1 MTQMEPTRTPIR
13 RAQTAI
19 GRGGGFSRPVR
30 LAMEAGFVAET
41 HSFFDYGCGRGE
53 DIQLLRDFG
62 VDADGWDPSHRPN
75 TSLRASDVV
84 NIGYVVN
91 VIEDP
96 HEREHALRSAW
107 DLSGRVL
114 IVAARL
120 IFDGRLPRSDPFS
133 DGCLTSRT
141 TFQKFFSQTELREW
155 VDTTLEVASVPAA
168 PGVLFVFRDELDRL
182 AYLAARYR
190 HRRSAP
196 RIRQSE
202 RRFEEHKDLLEPLIE
217 FVTDRARL
225 PRAAELPQTAQ
236 IIEEFGSVKRAFALI
251 RRVTGSDQWD
261 AIREER
267 TSELLV
273 QLALNR
279 FDGRPRMS
287 DLPLDLQ
294 WDMREFF
301 SSYKN
306 ACERGDELLFS
317 VGDME
322 CVERE
327 MAASSVG
334 KRTGNAL
341 YLHTDWVHAL
351 PLVLRVYE
359 GCARAYLGS
368 MEDADVI
375 KLHRDSPRVSYL
387 TYDDFDQC
395 PHPALLD
402 SYLVKLGALRI
413 SYRNYES
420 YENPPILHRKEELL
434 GEDDPRRERFR
445 RLTDQEERWGLFE
458 EPERIGTQRGWEEA
472 LAKKGAEFR
481 GSRLVRSRTSGAK

>member
-1 MTQMEPTRTPIR
+1 METTKTPIR
-13 RAQTAI
+13 RARTAI

-30 LAMEAGFVAET
+30 LAVEAGLVAESRT
-41 HSFFDYGCGRGE
+41 FFDFGCGRGE
-53 DIQLLRDFG
+53 DIHLLRDFG
-62 VDADGWDPSHRPN
+62 VDADGWDPSHRPS

-96 HEREHALRSAW
+96 NERACALRSAW
-107 DLSGRVL
+107 DLAGRIL

-120 IFDGRLPRSDPFS
+120 LFDGKLPRSDPYS

-141 TFQKFFSQTELREW
+141 TFQKFYSQTELREW
-155 VDTTLEVASVPAA
+155 VDTTLGVTSVPAA

-182 AYLAARYR
+182 GYLAARYR
-190 HRRSAP
+190 HRRTAP

-202 RRFEEHKDLLEPLIE
+202 RRFEEHKDLLAPLIA

-225 PRAAELPQTAQ
+225 PRVTELEQTPQ
-236 IIEEFGSVKRAFALI
+236 IVEEFGSIKRAFALI
-251 RRVTGSDQWD
+251 RRVTGSEQWD
-261 AIREER
+261 QIRQER
-267 TSELLV
+267 TSELLI
-273 QLALNR
+273 QIALNR

-294 WDMREFF
+294 YDMREFF
-301 SSYKN
+301 SSYKA
-306 ACERGDELLFS
+306 ACARADELLFS

-322 CVERE
+322 CIERHI
-327 MAASSVG
+327 AVSQIG

-341 YLHTDWVHAL
+341 YVHADWIHTL
-351 PLVLRVYE
+351 PLELRVYE

-368 MEDADVI
+368 MEEADVI

-387 TYDDFDQC
+387 TYNDFDRN

-402 SYLVKLGALRI
+402 SYLVKLGGLSI
-413 SYRNYES
+413 SYRNYEK
-420 YENPPILHRKEELL
+420 YTNPPILHRKEEML
-434 GEDDPRRERFR
+434 GEDDPRRERFC
-445 RLTDQEERWGLFE
+445 RLTKQEERWGLYE
-458 EPERIGTQRGWEEA
+458 DPQRIGSQRGWDA
-472 LAKKGAEFR
+472 VLAENGAEFR
-481 GSRLVRSRTSGAK
+481 GTRLVRLRANGAD